1 MSKVWFKP
9 SSTWILCLISD
20 WSDEEPSDTD
30 IDSSEQEEDE
40 EDQAN
45 ESFI

>member
-1 MSKVWFKP
+1 MKKVFITSMP
-9 SSTWILCLISD
+9 VCFISD